1 MHYGR
6 LVCDGL
12 LRLSS
17 VGDQSSVSNFGV
29 SGSSVLD
36 FGLRLKFS
44 IALYFGLIRSLT
56 SFSVLD

>member
-17 VGDQSSVSNFGV
+17 VGDQTLVSNFGV

-36 FGLRLKFS
+36 FGLRPKFS
-44 IALYFGLIRSLT
+44 IALYFGLIRS
-56 SFSVLD
+56 